1 MTKTVYVAA
10 AEARVGKS
18 LLSLGITEAWV
29 AEGLRVA
36 VYRPLVL
43 TRDADKITE
52 NIIRIAHLDQLFE
65 STVGVTYEEM
75 AADQESA
82 IATMITQMG
91 ALRASYDAIVVIG
104 SDFSDVS
111 TPIEATLNARIA
123 ANLDTPVL
131 ALISGRNK
139 TPEQLL
145 RAGHYTIDEFVRLHN
160 HIIGVVASRVDATCI
175 AEVKTELLELGEH
188 LVGVLPEDAL
198 LSAPTVQMQFDAIS
212 ASVVRGS
219 ADAFGQESLHVAVSG
234 MTLPHLLARITDETT
249 LIMASDR
256 IDLLPGVLLSQKAK
270 GMPKLSAL
278 VLVGGYK
285 IPKQV
290 RNIID
295 GLELDLPIAT
305 SPLDTYSVA
314 QVLSEVEGF
323 AMATPRKVRGIHLAL
338 QTHINLPEIMR
349 RLDAPRRSLRTQHR
363 FEYDIMEQARAQ
375 RRRVVLP
382 ESADARILS
391 AAAIVLE
398 RNVADIVLLGE
409 EDEVRCRATGLGL
422 DISAAEIISLHDAQ
436 RVDRYATT
444 MAEVRKHK
452 GLTYEQAVVKLAD
465 SAYFGTMMVYCGDA
479 DAMVS
484 GAAHTTANTIRPAF
498 EIIKT
503 SPDVK
508 VVSGSYFMCMED
520 QVLMFADCA
529 VNPNP
534 TPEQLAD
541 IAIATATTAA
551 AFGIEARIAMMS
563 YSTGSSGVGPDVD
576 MVADATALVRSRRPD
591 LAVDGPL
598 QFDAAIDPEVGEF
611 KMPGSPVAGRATVF
625 VFPDLQTGN
634 IAYKAVQR
642 TCGAVAVGPILQGL
656 KKTVTDLSRGAMVDD
671 IVSTIAITAVQ
682 AQAAGFPAM
691 RRSAVS

>member
-1 MTKTVYVAA
+1 VTKTVYVAA
-10 AEARVGKS
+10 AEPRVGKS
-18 LLSLGITEAWV
+18 LLSLGVAEAWV

-43 TRDADKITE
+43 TRAADKITE
-52 NIIRIAHLDQLFE
+52 NIIKIAKLDQAFE
-65 STVGVTYEEM
+65 TTVGVTYEEM

-91 ALRASYDAIVVIG
+91 ALRVNYDAIVVIG
-104 SDFSDVS
+104 SDFADVS

-139 TPEQLL
+139 TPAQLL

-160 HIIGVVASRVDATCI
+160 HIAGLVVSRANAASL
-175 AEVKTELLELGEH
+175 AEVKAELADLKEH
-188 LVGVLPEDAL
+188 LVGILPEDPL
-198 LSAPTVQMQFDAIS
+198 LSAPTVQMQFDAIN
-212 ASVVRGS
+212 ARVVGGATAELNR
-219 ADAFGQESLHVAVSG
+219 ESLHVAVSG
-234 MTLPHLLARITDETT
+234 MMLPHLLARITDETA

-256 IDLLPGVLLSQKAK
+256 IDLLPGVLLSQKAE

-278 VLVGGYK
+278 ILVGGYK

-290 RNIID
+290 RRIID
-295 GLELDLPIAT
+295 GIDLDLPIAT
-305 SPLDTYSVA
+305 SPLDTFSVA
-314 QVLSEVEGF
+314 RVLSEVEGF
-323 AMATPRKVRGIHLAL
+323 AMATPRKVREIHLAL
-338 QTHINLPEIMR
+338 QAHVNMPEIMR

-363 FEYDIMEQARAQ
+363 FEYDIMEQARTD
-375 RRRVVLP
+375 RRRIVLP
-382 ESADARILS
+382 ESEDARVLS

-409 EDEVRCRATGLGL
+409 TDEVRNRAADLGL
-422 DISAAEIISLHDAQ
+422 DISKAEIVSMRDETLI
-436 RVDRYATT
+436 RKYAAT
-444 MAEVRKHK
+444 MAEVRRAK
-452 GLTYEQAVVKLAD
+452 GLTYEQAVAKLAD
-465 SAYFGTMMVYCGDA
+465 PAYFGTMMVYCGDV

-503 SPDVK
+503 KPGVK

-534 TPEQLAD
+534 TPDELAD
-541 IAIATATTAA
+541 IAITTADTA
-551 AFGIEARIAMMS
+551 QAFGIEPRVALMS
-563 YSTGSSGVGPDVD
+563 YSTGTSGFGPDVD
-576 MVADATALVRSRRPD
+576 TVATAVALVRTRRPD

-611 KMPGSPVAGRATVF
+611 KLPGSPVAGRATVF

-634 IAYKAVQR
+634 ITYKAVQR
-642 TCGAVAVGPILQGL
+642 TSGAVAVGPILQGL

-682 AQAAGFPAM
+682 SQTA
-691 RRSAVS
+691 

>member
-18 LLSLGITEAWV
+18 LLSLGIAEAWV

-43 TRDADKITE
+43 TRSADKITE
-52 NIIRIAHLDQLFE
+52 NIIKIAKLDQPFE
-65 STVGVTYEEM
+65 TTVGVTYEEM

-82 IATMITQMG
+82 ISTMITQMG
-91 ALRASYDAIVVIG
+91 ALRVNYDAIVVIG
-104 SDFSDVS
+104 SDFADVS

-160 HIIGVVASRVDATCI
+160 HIAGLVASRVDSERIEEIKA
-175 AEVKTELLELGEH
+175 ELGDLKEH
-188 LVGVLPEDAL
+188 LVGVMPEDAL
-198 LSAPTVQMQFDAIS
+198 LSAPTVQMQFDAIH
-212 ASVVRGS
+212 AAIARG
-219 ADAFGQESLHVAVSG
+219 APDAFTRESLHVAVSG
-234 MTLPHLLARITDETT
+234 MTLPHLLSRITDETT

-256 IDLLPGVLLSQKAK
+256 VDLLPGVLLSQKAE

-290 RNIID
+290 RRIID
-295 GLELDLPIAT
+295 GIDLDLPIAT

-314 QVLSEVEGF
+314 RVLSEVEGF
-323 AMATPRKVRGIHLAL
+323 AMATPRKVREIHLAL
-338 QTHINLPEIMR
+338 QSYVNMPEIMR
-349 RLDAPRRSLRTQHR
+349 RLDAPRRALRTQHR
-363 FEYDIMEQARAQ
+363 FEYDIMEQARTN

-382 ESADARILS
+382 ESEDARVLS

-398 RNVADIVLLGE
+398 RNVADLVLLGE
-409 EDEVRCRATGLGL
+409 EAEVRERAAELGL
-422 DISAAEIISLHDAQ
+422 DISQAEIISPRDEALIAK
-436 RVDRYATT
+436 YATV
-444 MAEVRKHK
+444 MAEVRQAK
-452 GLTYEQAVVKLAD
+452 GLTYEHAVAKLTD
-465 SAYFGTMMVYCGDA
+465 PAYFGTMMVYCGDA

-503 SPDVK
+503 KPGVK

-534 TPEQLAD
+534 NPEELAD
-541 IAIATATTAA
+541 IAISTADTAA
-551 AFGIEARIAMMS
+551 AFGIEPRVAMLS
-563 YSTGSSGVGPDVD
+563 YSTGTSGAGPDVD
-576 MVADATALVRSRRPD
+576 MMAKATELVRERRPD

-625 VFPDLQTGN
+625 VFPDLQAGN
-634 IAYKAVQR
+634 VTYKAVQR
-642 TCGAVAVGPILQGL
+642 TSGAVAVGPILQGL

-682 AQAAGFPAM
+682 AQ
-691 RRSAVS
+691 